1 MAAFF
6 GITIKGVKMMR
17 EFAKQWNKNK
27 YPYMFIAPAVL
38 LLVVFSIIPII
49 IALVIS
55 FTNMDLI
62 GLADYSNIRGVGLD
76 NYINIFKDP
85 VFLKSLFNTFIYVIV
100 GVPLVVIC
108 AMAVA
113 LLLNYGTSWLFKT
126 FRVIYYMPS
135 ITNIVAVAVVWGY
148 LYNGSYGLFN
158 YMLSWFG
165 IPAQQWLQDPTLA
178 KFSLILLA
186 LWKAIGLNMIIFLA
200 ALQGIPRSYYEAAEI
215 DGATG
220 WKKLRYITIPLLSF
234 ATFFVT
240 ITTLI
245 GWIQFFEEPFVMTKG
260 GPLNATMSLALFI
273 YNNGFKLS
281 NFGYAASGSF
291 VLFVIIILATIVQF
305 AVRKKE
311 VEY

>member
-1 MAAFF
+1 MRQL
-6 GITIKGVKMMR
+6 VK
-17 EFAKQWNKNK
+17 EWDKYK

-38 LLVVFSIIPII
+38 LLTMFSIIPIF

-55 FTNMDLI
+55 FTDMDLV
-62 GLADYSNIRGVGLD
+62 GLADFSNINSAGLS
-76 NYINIFKDP
+76 NYFELFKDP
-85 VFLKSLFNTFIYVIV
+85 LFLKSIFNTSIYVVI
-100 GVPLVVIC
+100 GVPLVVIFS
-108 AMAVA
+108 MAVA
-113 LLLNYGTSWLFKT
+113 LLLNYGTSRLFTT
-126 FRVIYYMPS
+126 FRVVYYMPS

-148 LYNGSYGLFN
+148 LYNSRYGLFN
-158 YMLSWFG
+158 YVLSWFG
-165 IPAQQWLQDPTLA
+165 LPAQQWLQDPMLA
-178 KFSLILLA
+178 KLSLIA
-186 LWKAIGLNMIIFLA
+186 MAVWKALGLNMIIFLA

-220 WKKLRYITIPLLSF
+220 WKKLVHITVPLLSF

-245 GWIQFFEEPFVMTKG
+245 GWIQFFEEPLVMTKG
-260 GPLNATMSLALFI
+260 GPLNATMSMALFI

-291 VLFVIIILATIVQF
+291 ILFIIIILVTIVQF
-305 AVRKKE
+305 VMKKKE

>member
-1 MAAFF
+1 M
-6 GITIKGVKMMR
+6 
-17 EFAKQWNKNK
+17 KQLANGWHKYK
-27 YPYMFIAPAVL
+27 YPYLFIAPAVL
-38 LLVVFSIIPII
+38 LLTVFSIIPII

-55 FTNMDLI
+55 FTDMDLV
-62 GLADYSNIRGVGLD
+62 GLADYSNISGVGFA
-76 NYINIFKDP
+76 NYLGLFKDAD
-85 VFLKSLFNTFIYVIV
+85 FIKSIVNTCVYVVI
-100 GVPLVVIC
+100 GVPLVVIF

-126 FRVIYYMPS
+126 FRIVYYLPS

-165 IPAQQWLQDPTLA
+165 IPAQQWLTDPALA
-178 KFSLILLA
+178 KLSLIMMA
-186 LWKAIGLNMIIFLA
+186 VWKAIGLNMIIFLA

-220 WKKLRYITIPLLSF
+220 WKKLRYITVPLLSF

-245 GWIQFFEEPFVMTKG
+245 GWIQFFEEPLVMTKG
-260 GPLNATMSLALFI
+260 GPLNATMSMALFI

-291 VLFVIIILATIVQF
+291 VLFIIIIIATAVQF
-305 AVRKKE
+305 IVRRKE

>member
-1 MAAFF
+1 MM
-6 GITIKGVKMMR
+6 KQLVK
-17 EFAKQWNKNK
+17 EWDKHK

-38 LLVVFSIIPII
+38 LLTMFSIIPIF

-55 FTNMDLI
+55 FTDMDLV
-62 GLADYSNIRGVGLD
+62 GLADYSNINGVGFS
-76 NYINIFKDP
+76 NYLELFKDP
-85 VFLKSLFNTFIYVIV
+85 VFIKSIVNTSVYVVI
-100 GVPLVVIC
+100 GVPLVVIFS
-108 AMAVA
+108 MVVA
-113 LLLNYGTSWLFKT
+113 LLLNYGTSRLFT
-126 FRVIYYMPS
+126 AFRVVYYMPS

-148 LYNGSYGLFN
+148 LYNSSYGLFN
-158 YMLSWFG
+158 YVLSWFG
-165 IPAQQWLQDPTLA
+165 LPAQQWLQDPMLS
-178 KFSLILLA
+178 KLSLIA
-186 LWKAIGLNMIIFLA
+186 MAAWKAMGLNMIIFLA

-220 WKKLRYITIPLLSF
+220 WKKLIYITVPLLSF

-245 GWIQFFEEPFVMTKG
+245 GWIQFFEEPLVMTKG
-260 GPLNATMSLALFI
+260 GPLNATMSMALFI

-291 VLFVIIILATIVQF
+291 ILFIIIIVVTIVQF
-305 AVRKKE
+305 IAKKKE

>member
-1 MAAFF
+1 M
-6 GITIKGVKMMR
+6 KEWDKY
-17 EFAKQWNKNK
+17 K

-38 LLVVFSIIPII
+38 LLTMFSIIPIF

-55 FTNMDLI
+55 FTDMDLV
-62 GLADYSNIRGVGLD
+62 GLADFSNINSVGLS
-76 NYINIFKDP
+76 NYIELFKDP
-85 VFLKSLFNTFIYVIV
+85 IFLKSIFNTSIYVVI
-100 GVPLVVIC
+100 GVPLVVIFS
-108 AMAVA
+108 MAVA
-113 LLLNYGTSWLFKT
+113 LLLNYGTSRLFT
-126 FRVIYYMPS
+126 AFRVVYYMPS

-148 LYNGSYGLFN
+148 LYNSRYGLFN
-158 YMLSWFG
+158 YVLSWFG
-165 IPAQQWLQDPTLA
+165 LPAQQWLQDPMLA
-178 KFSLILLA
+178 KLSLIA
-186 LWKAIGLNMIIFLA
+186 MAVWKALGLNMIIFLA

-220 WKKLRYITIPLLSF
+220 WKKLVHITVPLLSF

-245 GWIQFFEEPFVMTKG
+245 GWIQFFEEPLVMTKG
-260 GPLNATMSLALFI
+260 GPLNATMSMALFI

-291 VLFVIIILATIVQF
+291 ILFIIIILVTIVQF
-305 AVRKKE
+305 VMKKKE

>member
-1 MAAFF
+1 M
-6 GITIKGVKMMR
+6 K
-17 EFAKQWNKNK
+17 EFARQWNKNK
-27 YPYMFIAPAVL
+27 YPYLFIAPAVL
-38 LLVVFSIIPII
+38 LLVLFSIVPIV
-49 IALVIS
+49 IAFVIS

-62 GLADYSNIRGVGLD
+62 GLADYANIRGAGLD
-76 NYINIFKDP
+76 NYINLFKDP
-85 VFLKSLFNTFIYVIV
+85 IFIKSIINTSIYVVI
-100 GVPLVVIC
+100 GVPLVIVC
-108 AMAVA
+108 AMTVA
-113 LLLNYGTSWLFKT
+113 LLLNYGTSWLFKS

-135 ITNIVAVAVVWGY
+135 ITNIIAVAVVWGY
-148 LYNGSYGLFN
+148 LYNGTYGLFN
-158 YMLSWFG
+158 YVISWLG
-165 IPAQQWLQDPTLA
+165 IPAQQWLQDPVLA

-186 LWKAIGLNMIIFLA
+186 LWKSIGLNMIIFLA

-220 WKKLRYITIPLLSF
+220 WKKIRYITIPLLSF

-260 GPLNATMSLALFI
+260 GPLNATMSMALFI

-291 VLFVIIILATIVQF
+291 ILFIIIILVTLVQF
-305 AVRKKE
+305 SVRKKE

>member
-1 MAAFF
+1 MM
-6 GITIKGVKMMR
+6 KQLVK
-17 EFAKQWNKNK
+17 EWDKHK

-38 LLVVFSIIPII
+38 LLTMFSIIPIF

-55 FTNMDLI
+55 FTDMDLV
-62 GLADYSNIRGVGLD
+62 GLADYSNINGVGFS
-76 NYINIFKDP
+76 NYLELFKDP
-85 VFLKSLFNTFIYVIV
+85 VFIKSIVNTSVYVVV
-100 GVPLVVIC
+100 GVPLVVIFS
-108 AMAVA
+108 MLVA
-113 LLLNYGTSWLFKT
+113 LLLNYGTSRLFT
-126 FRVIYYMPS
+126 AFRVVYYMPS

-148 LYNGSYGLFN
+148 LYNSSYGLFN
-158 YMLSWFG
+158 YVLSWFG
-165 IPAQQWLQDPTLA
+165 LPAQQWLQDPMLS
-178 KFSLILLA
+178 KLSLIA
-186 LWKAIGLNMIIFLA
+186 MAAWKAMGLNMIIFLA

-220 WKKLRYITIPLLSF
+220 WKKLIYITVPLLSF

-245 GWIQFFEEPFVMTKG
+245 GWIQFFEEPLVMTKG
-260 GPLNATMSLALFI
+260 GPLNATMSMALFI

-291 VLFVIIILATIVQF
+291 ILFIIIIVVTIVQF
-305 AVRKKE
+305 IAKKKE

>member
-1 MAAFF
+1 MSSF
-6 GITIKGVKMMR
+6 V
-17 EFAKQWNKNK
+17 KQWSKYK
-27 YPYMFIAPAVL
+27 YPYMFIAPAVVL
-38 LLVVFSIIPII
+38 LTLFSIVPIF

-55 FTNMDLI
+55 FTDMDLV
-62 GLADYSNIRGVGLD
+62 GLADYSNINGVGFSNYLD
-76 NYINIFKDP
+76 IFKDP
-85 VFLKSLFNTFIYVIV
+85 IFLKSMYNTLIYVAV
-100 GVPLVVIC
+100 GVPMVVI
-108 AMAVA
+108 ASMGVA
-113 LLLNYGTSWLFKT
+113 LLLNYGTSWLFKS

-158 YMLSWFG
+158 YILSIFG
-165 IPAQQWLQDPTLA
+165 LPAQQWLQDPVLA

-186 LWKAIGLNMIIFLA
+186 FWKSLGLNMIIFLA

-220 WKKLRYITIPLLSF
+220 WKKLRYITVPLLGF

-245 GWIQFFEEPFVMTKG
+245 GWIQFFEEPLVMTKG
-260 GPLNATMSLALFI
+260 GPLNATMSMALFI
-273 YNNGFKLS
+273 YNNGFQLS
-281 NFGYAASGSF
+281 KFGYAASGSF
-291 VLFVIIILATIVQF
+291 VLFIIIILVTLIQF
-305 AVRKKE
+305 AVKKKE

>member
-1 MAAFF
+1 M
-6 GITIKGVKMMR
+6 KEWDKY
-17 EFAKQWNKNK
+17 K

-38 LLVVFSIIPII
+38 LLTMFSIIPIF

-55 FTNMDLI
+55 FTDMDLV
-62 GLADYSNIRGVGLD
+62 GLADFSNINSAGLS
-76 NYINIFKDP
+76 NYFELFKDP
-85 VFLKSLFNTFIYVIV
+85 LFLKSIFNTSIYVVI
-100 GVPLVVIC
+100 GVPLVVIFS
-108 AMAVA
+108 MAVA
-113 LLLNYGTSWLFKT
+113 LLLNYGTSRLFTT
-126 FRVIYYMPS
+126 FRVVYYMPS

-148 LYNGSYGLFN
+148 LYNSRYGLFN
-158 YMLSWFG
+158 YVLSWFG
-165 IPAQQWLQDPTLA
+165 LPAQQWLQDPMLA
-178 KFSLILLA
+178 KLSLIA
-186 LWKAIGLNMIIFLA
+186 MAVWKALGLNMIIFLA

-220 WKKLRYITIPLLSF
+220 WKKLVHITVPLLSF

-245 GWIQFFEEPFVMTKG
+245 GWIQFFEEPLVMTKG
-260 GPLNATMSLALFI
+260 GPLNATMSMALFI

-291 VLFVIIILATIVQF
+291 ILFIIIILVTIVQF
-305 AVRKKE
+305 VMKKKE

>member
-1 MAAFF
+1 
-6 GITIKGVKMMR
+6 MR

>member
-1 MAAFF
+1 M
-6 GITIKGVKMMR
+6 KQ
-17 EFAKQWNKNK
+17 FAKQWNKYK
-27 YPYMFIAPAVL
+27 YPYLFIAPAVL
-38 LLVVFSIIPII
+38 LLVVFSIVPII

-55 FTNMDLI
+55 FTDMDII
-62 GLADYSNIRGVGLD
+62 GLADYSNIHGVGWE
-76 NYINIFKDP
+76 NYINLFKDP
-85 VFLKSLFNTFIYVIV
+85 VFLKSMYNTLIYVVI
-100 GVPLVVIC
+100 GVPLVVVLSLAI
-108 AMAVA
+108 A
-113 LLLNYGTSWLFKT
+113 LLLNYGTNWLFKT

-148 LYNGSYGLFN
+148 LYNGTYGLFN
-158 YMLSWFG
+158 YVLSWFG
-165 IPAQQWLQDPTLA
+165 VPAQQWLQDPALA
-178 KFSLILLA
+178 KVSLIVLA
-186 LWKAIGLNMIIFLA
+186 VWKAIGLNMIIFLA

-215 DGATG
+215 DGAST
-220 WKKLRYITIPLLSF
+220 WKKLTHITVPLLSF

-260 GPLNATMSLALFI
+260 GPLNATMSMALFI

-291 VLFVIIILATIVQF
+291 VLFIIIILATIAQF
-305 AVRKKE
+305 VVRKKE

>member
-1 MAAFF
+1 MQQFL
-6 GITIKGVKMMR
+6 KK
-17 EFAKQWNKNK
+17 WNKHK
-27 YPYMFIAPAVL
+27 YPYLFIAPAVL
-38 LLVVFSIIPII
+38 LLLVFSIVPII

-55 FTNMDLI
+55 FTNMDMV
-62 GLADYSNIRGVGLD
+62 GLADYSSISSVGFH
-76 NYINIFKDP
+76 NYMDLFKDP
-85 VFLKSLFNTFIYVIV
+85 VFLKSIYNTAFYVII
-100 GVPLVVIC
+100 GVPLVVIF
-108 AMAVA
+108 AMGVA
-113 LLLNYGTSWLFKT
+113 LLLNYGTSWLFKS

-148 LYNGSYGLFN
+148 LYNSNYGLFN
-158 YMLSWFG
+158 YILSWFG
-165 IPAQQWLQDPTLA
+165 LPAQQWLQDPTLA
-178 KFSLILLA
+178 KLSLILLA
-186 LWKAIGLNMIIFLA
+186 LWKSLGLNMIIFLA

-220 WKKLRYITIPLLSF
+220 WKKLRYITVPLLSF

-245 GWIQFFEEPFVMTKG
+245 GWIQFFEEPLVMTQG
-260 GPLNATMSLALFI
+260 GPLNETMSMALFI

-291 VLFVIIILATIVQF
+291 VLFIIIILATIVQF
-305 AVRKKE
+305 VVKKKE

>member
-1 MAAFF
+1 
-6 GITIKGVKMMR
+6 MR

-27 YPYMFIAPAVL
+27 YPYLFIAPAVL
-38 LLVVFSIIPII
+38 LLVVFSIVPII

-62 GLADYSNIRGVGLD
+62 GLADYSNIRGVGFD

-85 VFLKSLFNTFIYVIV
+85 VFLKALFNTLIYVVV

-158 YMLSWFG
+158 YILSWFG
-165 IPAQQWLQDPTLA
+165 LPAQQWLQDPALA
-178 KFSLILLA
+178 KYSLILLA

-305 AVRKKE
+305 AVRRKE

>member
-1 MAAFF
+1 
-6 GITIKGVKMMR
+6 MR
-17 EFAKQWNKNK
+17 QFVKQWNKHK
-27 YPYMFIAPAVL
+27 YPYFFIAPAVL
-38 LLVVFSIIPII
+38 LLLVFSIIPII
-49 IALVIS
+49 IALIIS
-55 FTNMDLI
+55 FTDMDLL
-62 GLADYSNIRGVGLD
+62 GLADYANISSVGFD
-76 NYINIFKDP
+76 NYLNIFKDP
-85 VFLKSLFNTFIYVIV
+85 VFIKSIYNTAFYVLI
-100 GVPLVVIC
+100 GVPLVVIF

-113 LLLNYGTSWLFKT
+113 MLLNYGTSKLFKA

-158 YMLSWFG
+158 YILSWFG
-165 IPAQQWLQDPTLA
+165 IPAQEWLQDPNLA
-178 KFSLILLA
+178 KPALILLA
-186 LWKAIGLNMIIFLA
+186 LWKSIGLNMIIFLA

-220 WKKLRYITIPLLSF
+220 WKKIRHITIPLLSF

-245 GWIQFFEEPFVMTKG
+245 GWIQFFEEPLVMTKG
-260 GPLNATMSLALFI
+260 GPLNATMSMALFI
-273 YNNGFKLS
+273 YNNGFQLS
-281 NFGYAASGSF
+281 NFGYAAAGSF
-291 VLFVIIILATIVQF
+291 VLFIIIILATIVQF